1 MSVEE
6 NMQHPPFPHNG
17 ASVKT
22 ASNRISAFIRSFTMV
37 IFVAMAMAVVGL
49 IMKFI
54 AMPAGNYVFVFA
66 MAVLALLFLVQIGLS
81 FFYVIS
87 NVRLALLGSICSV
100 ALVLGFVALI
110 FKFQDWY
117 GWQVTFFIALPIF
130 LVTAYFMLSYFKKRH
145 SLQKQHRIFLYRNLI
160 FPYLFI
166 FILGLISAFAGQRLI
181 DQQPIHKL
189 QNSPVDN
196 DTASDTS
203 GMWRAY

>member
-1 MSVEE
+1 MRY
-6 NMQHPPFPHNG
+6 PLFPNDG
-17 ASVKT
+17 APVKT
-22 ASNRISAFIRSFTMV
+22 ASSRISAFIRSFTMV

-49 IMKFI
+49 TMKFSAI
-54 AMPAGNYVFVFA
+54 GAGNYVFVFA

-110 FKFQDWY
+110 FRFQDWY

-130 LVTAYFMLSYFKKRH
+130 LVTAYFMLKYFTKRH
-145 SLQKQHRIFLYRNLI
+145 SLQKQHRVFLYRNLI

-166 FILGLISAFAGQRLI
+166 FTLGLISAFAGQQLFNN
-181 DQQPIHKL
+181 QPTHKL
-189 QNSPVDN
+189 QNSPVDT